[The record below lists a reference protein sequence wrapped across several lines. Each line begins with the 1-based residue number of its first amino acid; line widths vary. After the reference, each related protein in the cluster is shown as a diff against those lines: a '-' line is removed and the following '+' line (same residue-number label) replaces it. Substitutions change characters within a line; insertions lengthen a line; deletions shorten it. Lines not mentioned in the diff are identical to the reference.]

1 MRNIRTRHLLFSLL
15 ISSAAWVCPAQAIT
29 DEAQKVYRV
38 GALVAEDQFMPA
50 FEGFKTKMAELGYIE
65 GKNIHYDFYNAKG
78 DRDSVQKLAE
88 KLVHAKPDLV
98 VTSST
103 TATVPIAKL
112 TAGSNLPVVFL
123 SAGNPLELVKSYA
136 SSGNNLTGI
145 SAASVDLT
153 AKRLE
158 LLREL
163 APWVRRVVS
172 LNYPPGVNY
181 RDNLAAVREA
191 EKKMGFAVRELNA
204 SSPDELRRVIRTIT
218 RKEADAILLQPDAFF
233 AKNIEVVIQQSLKE
247 KLPVIPTLINNV
259 KRGGLATYSPDYFT
273 LGQQGAALVNRILR
287 GAKPADLPIEQPLK
301 LVLAINLKTA
311 KAIGLKISKE
321 ILLRADKVIE

>member
-1 MRNIRTRHLLFSLL
+1 MQRTLLFVFSLL
-15 ISSAAWVCPAQAIT
+15 VCSMGVPEAS
-29 DEAQKVYRV
+29 AQKIYHI
-38 GALVAEDQFMPA
+38 GALVAEDQFVPA
-50 FEGFKTKMAELGYIE
+50 FNGFKKKMAELGYTE
-65 GKNIHYDFYNAKG
+65 GKDINYDFYNAKG

-103 TATVPIAKL
+103 TATAPIAKL

-123 SAGNPLELVKSYA
+123 SAGNPLGLVKSYA

-145 SAASVDLT
+145 SAASLDLT

-158 LLREL
+158 LLKEL
-163 APWVRRVVS
+163 APWVKRVVS
-172 LNYPPGVNY
+172 LNYPQGVNY

-191 EKKMGFAVRELNA
+191 AKKMGFVVNELNA

-218 RKEADAILLQPDAFF
+218 RKAADAILLQPDAFF

-259 KRGGLATYSPDYFT
+259 KRGALATYSPDYFA
-273 LGQQGAALVNRILR
+273 LGEQGAMLVNRILR
-287 GAKPADLPIEQPLK
+287 GAKPADLPIEQPLR

-311 KAIGLKISKE
+311 KVIGLKISKE
-321 ILLRADKVIE
+321 LLLRADEVIE

>member
-1 MRNIRTRHLLFSLL
+1 MMRLWFFLLLFL
-15 ISSAAWVCPAQAIT
+15 AAWISPASAI
-29 DEAQKVYRV
+29 AQHVYHI
-38 GALVAEDQFMPA
+38 GALLGEDQFVPA
-50 FEGFKTKMAELGYIE
+50 LEGFKKKMAELGYSE
-65 GKNIHYDFYNAKG
+65 GKNISYQVYNAESE
-78 DRDSVQKLAE
+78 RERLQRFAE
-88 KLVHAKPDLV
+88 KLVQDKPDLI

-103 TATVPIAKL
+103 TATVPVAKL
-112 TAGSNLPVVFL
+112 TRGTQLPVVFL
-123 SAGNPLELVKSYA
+123 SAGNPLQFVKSYA

-172 LNYPPGVNY
+172 LNHPQGVNY
-181 RDNLAAVREA
+181 GDNLIAVREA
-191 EKKMGFAVRELNA
+191 AKKMGLVIKGVNA
-204 SSPDELRRVIRTIT
+204 SSREELERVIRTIT

-321 ILLRADKVIE
+321 LLLRADEVIE

>member
-1 MRNIRTRHLLFSLL
+1 MMRLWFFLLLFLAAWISP
-15 ISSAAWVCPAQAIT
+15 SSAIAQH
-29 DEAQKVYRV
+29 VYHI
-38 GALVAEDQFMPA
+38 GALLGEDQFVPA
-50 FEGFKTKMAELGYIE
+50 LEGFKKKMAELGYSE
-65 GKNIHYDFYNAKG
+65 GKNISYQVYNAESE
-78 DRDSVQKLAE
+78 RERLQRFAE
-88 KLVHAKPDLV
+88 KLVQDKPDLI

-103 TATVPIAKL
+103 TATVPVAKL
-112 TAGSNLPVVFL
+112 TRGTQLPVVFL
-123 SAGNPLELVKSYA
+123 SAGNPLQFVKSYA

-172 LNYPPGVNY
+172 LNHPQGVNY
-181 RDNLAAVREA
+181 GDNLIAVREA
-191 EKKMGFAVRELNA
+191 AKKMGLVIKGVNA
-204 SSPDELRRVIRTIT
+204 SSREELERVIRTIT

-311 KAIGLKISKE
+311 KAIVLKISKE

>member
-1 MRNIRTRHLLFSLL
+1 
-15 ISSAAWVCPAQAIT
+15 
-29 DEAQKVYRV
+29 
-38 GALVAEDQFMPA
+38 
-50 FEGFKTKMAELGYIE
+50 MAELGYSE
-65 GKNIHYDFYNAKG
+65 GKNISYQVYNAESE
-78 DRDSVQKLAE
+78 RERLQRFAE
-88 KLVHAKPDLV
+88 KLVQDKPDLI

-103 TATVPIAKL
+103 TATVPVAKL
-112 TAGSNLPVVFL
+112 TRGTQLPVVFL
-123 SAGNPLELVKSYA
+123 SAGNPLQFVKSYA

-172 LNYPPGVNY
+172 LNHPQGVNY
-181 RDNLAAVREA
+181 GDNLVAVREA
-191 EKKMGFAVRELNA
+191 AKKMGLVIKGVNA
-204 SSPDELRRVIRTIT
+204 SSREELERVIRTIT

-259 KRGGLATYSPDYFT
+259 KRGALATYSPDYFA
-273 LGQQGAALVNRILR
+273 LGEQGAMLVNRILR

>member
-29 DEAQKVYRV
+29 DEAQKVYHV

-78 DRDSVQKLAE
+78 DRDSIQKLAE

-103 TATVPIAKL
+103 TATVPLAKL
-112 TAGSNLPVVFL
+112 TKGTDLPVVFL
-123 SAGNPLELVKSYA
+123 SAGNPLRFVKSYP

-145 SAASVDLT
+145 SAASLDLT

-158 LLREL
+158 LLKEL
-163 APWVRRVVS
+163 V
-172 LNYPPGVNY
+172 
-181 RDNLAAVREA
+181 
-191 EKKMGFAVRELNA
+191 
-204 SSPDELRRVIRTIT
+204 
-218 RKEADAILLQPDAFF
+218 
-233 AKNIEVVIQQSLKE
+233 
-247 KLPVIPTLINNV
+247 
-259 KRGGLATYSPDYFT
+259 
-273 LGQQGAALVNRILR
+273 
-287 GAKPADLPIEQPLK
+287 
-301 LVLAINLKTA
+301 
-311 KAIGLKISKE
+311 
-321 ILLRADKVIE
+321 

>member
-15 ISSAAWVCPAQAIT
+15 ISSAAWVCPVQAIT
-29 DEAQKVYRV
+29 DEAQKVYQV
-38 GALVAEDQFMPA
+38 GALVAEDQFVPA

-65 GKNIHYDFYNAKG
+65 GKNIRYDFYNAKG
-78 DRDSVQKLAE
+78 DRDSIQKLAE

-103 TATVPIAKL
+103 TATVPLAKL
-112 TAGSNLPVVFL
+112 TKGTDLPVVFL
-123 SAGNPLELVKSYA
+123 SAGNPLRFVKSYP

-145 SAASVDLT
+145 SAASLDLT

-158 LLREL
+158 LLKEL
-163 APWVRRVVS
+163 APWVKRVVS

-191 EKKMGFAVRELNA
+191 AKKIGLVIKEVNA
-204 SSPDELRRVIRTIT
+204 SSRDELMLVIRTIT

-233 AKNIEVVIQQSLKE
+233 AKNVEVVVQQSMKE
-247 KLPVIPTLINNV
+247 KLPVIPALINNV
-259 KRGGLATYSPDYFT
+259 KRGALATYSPDYSA
-273 LGQQGAALVNRILR
+273 LGEQGAMLVNRILR

-301 LVLAINLKTA
+301 LVLVINLKTA
-311 KAIGLKISKE
+311 KAIGLKVSKE
-321 ILLRADKVIE
+321 LLIRADEVIE

>member
-1 MRNIRTRHLLFSLL
+1 MQRTLLFVFSLL
-15 ISSAAWVCPAQAIT
+15 VCSMGVPEAS
-29 DEAQKVYRV
+29 AQKIYHI
-38 GALVAEDQFMPA
+38 GALVAEDQFVPA
-50 FEGFKTKMAELGYIE
+50 FNGFKKKMAELGYTE
-65 GKNIHYDFYNAKG
+65 GKDINYDFYNAKG

-103 TATVPIAKL
+103 TATAPIAKL

-123 SAGNPLELVKSYA
+123 SAGNPLRFVKSYA
-136 SSGNNLTGI
+136 NSGNNLTGI
-145 SAASVDLT
+145 SAASLDLT

-158 LLREL
+158 LLKEL
-163 APWVRRVVS
+163 VPWVKRVVS
-172 LNYPPGVNY
+172 LNYPQGVNY

-191 EKKMGFAVRELNA
+191 AKKIGLVIKEVNA
-204 SSPDELRRVIRTIT
+204 SSRDELMLVIRTIT

-233 AKNIEVVIQQSLKE
+233 AKNVEVVVQQSMKE
-247 KLPVIPTLINNV
+247 KLPVIPALINNV
-259 KRGGLATYSPDYFT
+259 KRGALATYSPDYSA
-273 LGQQGAALVNRILR
+273 LGEQGAMLVHKIFR

-311 KAIGLKISKE
+311 KAIGLKVSKE
-321 ILLRADKVIE
+321 LLIRADEVIE

>member
-1 MRNIRTRHLLFSLL
+1 MQRTLLFVFSLL
-15 ISSAAWVCPAQAIT
+15 VCSMGVPEAS
-29 DEAQKVYRV
+29 AQKIYHI
-38 GALVAEDQFMPA
+38 GALVAEDQFVPA
-50 FEGFKTKMAELGYIE
+50 FNGFKKKMAELGYTE
-65 GKNIHYDFYNAKG
+65 GKDINYDFYNAKG

-103 TATVPIAKL
+103 TATAPIAKL

-123 SAGNPLELVKSYA
+123 SAGNPLGLVKSYA

-145 SAASVDLT
+145 SAASLDLT

-158 LLREL
+158 LLKEL
-163 APWVRRVVS
+163 APWVKRVVS
-172 LNYPPGVNY
+172 LNYPQGVNY

-191 EKKMGFAVRELNA
+191 AKKIGLVIKEVNA

-218 RKEADAILLQPDAFF
+218 RKAADAILLQPDAFF

-259 KRGGLATYSPDYFT
+259 KRGALATYSPDYFA
-273 LGQQGAALVNRILR
+273 LGEQGAMLVNRILR

-311 KAIGLKISKE
+311 KVIGLKISKE
-321 ILLRADKVIE
+321 LLLRADEVIE

>member
-1 MRNIRTRHLLFSLL
+1 MQRTLLFVFSLL
-15 ISSAAWVCPAQAIT
+15 VCSMGVPEAS
-29 DEAQKVYRV
+29 AQKIYHI
-38 GALVAEDQFMPA
+38 GALVAEDQFVPA
-50 FEGFKTKMAELGYIE
+50 FNGFKKKMAELGYTE
-65 GKNIHYDFYNAKG
+65 GKDINYDFYNAKG

-103 TATVPIAKL
+103 TATAPIAKL

-123 SAGNPLELVKSYA
+123 SAGNPLGLVKSYA

-145 SAASVDLT
+145 SAASLDLT

-158 LLREL
+158 LLKEL
-163 APWVRRVVS
+163 VPWVKRVVS
-172 LNYPPGVNY
+172 LNYPQGVNY

-191 EKKMGFAVRELNA
+191 AKKIGLVIKEVNA
-204 SSPDELRRVIRTIT
+204 SSRDELMLVIRTIT
-218 RKEADAILLQPDAFF
+218 RKAADAILLQPDAFF

-259 KRGGLATYSPDYFT
+259 KRGALATYSPDYFA
-273 LGQQGAALVNRILR
+273 LGEQGAMLVNRILR
-287 GAKPADLPIEQPLK
+287 GAKPADLPIEQPLR

-311 KAIGLKISKE
+311 KVIGLKISKE
-321 ILLRADKVIE
+321 LLLRADEVIE

>member
-1 MRNIRTRHLLFSLL
+1 MQRTLLFVFLL
-15 ISSAAWVCPAQAIT
+15 LVCSMGVPEAS
-29 DEAQKVYRV
+29 AQKVYHI
-38 GALVAEDQFMPA
+38 GALVAEDQFVPA
-50 FEGFKTKMAELGYIE
+50 FNGFKKKMAELGYTE
-65 GKNIHYDFYNAKG
+65 GKDINYDFYNAKG
-78 DRDSVQKLAE
+78 DRDSVAKLAQKL
-88 KLVHAKPDLV
+88 VRSKPDLI

-103 TATVPIAKL
+103 TATVPVAKL
-112 TAGSNLPVVFL
+112 TKGTDLPVVFL
-123 SAGNPLELVKSYA
+123 SSGNPLAFVKSYA

-145 SAASVDLT
+145 SSATVDLT

-163 APWVRRVVS
+163 APRVKRVVAMG
-172 LNYPPGVNY
+172 YPQGVNY

-191 EKKMGFAVRELNA
+191 AKKIGLVIKEVNA
-204 SSPDELRRVIRTIT
+204 SSREELMLVIRTIT
-218 RKEADAILLQPDAFF
+218 RKGADAILLQPDAFF
-233 AKNIEVVIQQSLKE
+233 AKNIEVVVQQSIKE

-259 KRGGLATYSPDYFT
+259 KRGALATYSPDYSA
-273 LGQQGAALVNRILR
+273 LGEQGAALVSKILK

-321 ILLRADKVIE
+321 LLLRADEVIE

>member
-1 MRNIRTRHLLFSLL
+1 MQRTLLFVFSLL
-15 ISSAAWVCPAQAIT
+15 VCSMGVPEAS
-29 DEAQKVYRV
+29 AQKIYHI
-38 GALVAEDQFMPA
+38 GALVAEDQFVPA
-50 FEGFKTKMAELGYIE
+50 FNGFKKKMAELGYTE
-65 GKNIHYDFYNAKG
+65 GKDINYDFYNAKG

-103 TATVPIAKL
+103 TATAPIAKL

-123 SAGNPLELVKSYA
+123 SAGNPLGLVKSYA

-145 SAASVDLT
+145 SAASLDLT

-158 LLREL
+158 LLKEL
-163 APWVRRVVS
+163 APWVKRVVS
-172 LNYPPGVNY
+172 LNYPQGVNY

-191 EKKMGFAVRELNA
+191 AKKMGFVVNELNA

-218 RKEADAILLQPDAFF
+218 RKAADAILLQPDAFF

-259 KRGGLATYSPDYFT
+259 KRGALATYSPDYFA
-273 LGQQGAALVNRILR
+273 LGEQGAMLVNRILR

-321 ILLRADKVIE
+321 LLLRADEVIE

>member
-1 MRNIRTRHLLFSLL
+1 MKRAILILLAVSVLL
-15 ISSAAWVCPAQAIT
+15 IPRLSV
-29 DEAQKVYRV
+29 AQKVWRI
-38 GALVAEDQFMPA
+38 GALLAEDQFIPA
-50 FEGFKTKMAELGYIE
+50 VEGFKKKMAELGYVE
-65 GKNIHYDFYNAKG
+65 GRNVQYEVFNAEL
-78 DRDSVQKLAE
+78 DREKLQQFAQKL
-88 KLVHAKPDLV
+88 VQDKPDLI

-103 TATVPIAKL
+103 TATVPLAKL
-112 TAGSNLPVVFL
+112 TKGTDLPVVFL
-123 SAGNPLELVKSYA
+123 SAGNPLDFVKSYA

-191 EKKMGFAVRELNA
+191 AKKIGLVIKEVNA
-204 SSPDELRRVIRTIT
+204 SSRDELMLVIRTIT

-259 KRGGLATYSPDYFT
+259 KRGGLATYSPDYSA
-273 LGQQGAALVNRILR
+273 LGEQGAMLVHKIFR

>member
-1 MRNIRTRHLLFSLL
+1 MR
-15 ISSAAWVCPAQAIT
+15 
-29 DEAQKVYRV
+29 
-38 GALVAEDQFMPA
+38 LVIKE
-50 FEGFKTKMAELGYIE
+50 
-65 GKNIHYDFYNAKG
+65 
-78 DRDSVQKLAE
+78 V
-88 KLVHAKPDLV
+88 
-98 VTSST
+98 
-103 TATVPIAKL
+103 
-112 TAGSNLPVVFL
+112 
-123 SAGNPLELVKSYA
+123 
-136 SSGNNLTGI
+136 
-145 SAASVDLT
+145 
-153 AKRLE
+153 
-158 LLREL
+158 
-163 APWVRRVVS
+163 
-172 LNYPPGVNY
+172 
-181 RDNLAAVREA
+181 
-191 EKKMGFAVRELNA
+191 NA
-204 SSPDELRRVIRTIT
+204 SSREELERVIRTIT

>member
-1 MRNIRTRHLLFSLL
+1 MQRTLLFVFSLL
-15 ISSAAWVCPAQAIT
+15 VCSMGVPEAS
-29 DEAQKVYRV
+29 AQKIYHI
-38 GALVAEDQFMPA
+38 GALVAEDQFVPA
-50 FEGFKTKMAELGYIE
+50 FNGFKKKMAELGYTE
-65 GKNIHYDFYNAKG
+65 GKDINYDFYNAKG

-103 TATVPIAKL
+103 TATAPIAKL

-123 SAGNPLELVKSYA
+123 SAGNPLGLVKSYA

-145 SAASVDLT
+145 SAASLDLT

-158 LLREL
+158 LLKEL
-163 APWVRRVVS
+163 APWVKRVVS
-172 LNYPPGVNY
+172 LNYPQGVNY

-191 EKKMGFAVRELNA
+191 AKKMGFVVNELNA

-218 RKEADAILLQPDAFF
+218 RKAADAILLQPDAFF
-233 AKNIEVVIQQSLKE
+233 AKNVEMVIQQSLKE
-247 KLPVIPTLINNV
+247 KLPVIPALINNV
-259 KRGGLATYSPDYFT
+259 KRGALATYSPDYSA
-273 LGQQGAALVNRILR
+273 LGEQGAMLVHKIFR

-311 KAIGLKISKE
+311 KAIGLKVSKE
-321 ILLRADKVIE
+321 LLIRADEVIE

>member
-1 MRNIRTRHLLFSLL
+1 MQRTLLFVFSLL
-15 ISSAAWVCPAQAIT
+15 VCSMGVPEAS
-29 DEAQKVYRV
+29 AQKIYHI
-38 GALVAEDQFMPA
+38 GALVAEDQFVPA
-50 FEGFKTKMAELGYIE
+50 FNGFKKKMAELGYTE
-65 GKNIHYDFYNAKG
+65 GKDINYDFYNAKG

-103 TATVPIAKL
+103 TATAPIAKL

-123 SAGNPLELVKSYA
+123 SAGNPLGLVKSYA

-145 SAASVDLT
+145 SAASLDLT

-158 LLREL
+158 LLKEL
-163 APWVRRVVS
+163 APWVKRVVS

-191 EKKMGFAVRELNA
+191 AKKIGLVIKEVNA
-204 SSPDELRRVIRTIT
+204 SSREELERVIRTIT
-218 RKEADAILLQPDAFF
+218 RKEADAVLLQPDAFF
-233 AKNIEVVIQQSLKE
+233 AKNVEVVVQQSIKE
-247 KLPVIPTLINNV
+247 KLPVIPALINNV
-259 KRGGLATYSPDYFT
+259 KRGALATYSPDYSA
-273 LGQQGAALVNRILR
+273 LGEQGAMLVNRILR

-311 KAIGLKISKE
+311 KAIGLKVSKE
-321 ILLRADKVIE
+321 LLIRADEVIE